1 MRKSVRN
8 VFLLG
13 FLPLVSHP
21 NIAQT
26 LARAQTSPAWSQ
38 SSPKTTQKSLREVLG
53 ELKKHY
59 KQDIVF
65 FDRIVAPYSIP
76 VDAVDFGK
84 NLEQNLKTVLKDT
97 PLHSKKNKNG
107 GYIISAKS
115 EKGVSMEMERSY
127 ESPSPLSSLQNT
139 VPIETKAAGI
149 SKVVWN
155 QTIQGTI
162 TDDKGESLP
171 GVSVTIKGTSQGTT
185 SDGNGA
191 FTLNVPENAVLVFS
205 YVGYTSQEVVVGK
218 QTKLTIQLKPDL
230 QVLNEVVVVG
240 YGVQKKADLTGSVA
254 TVDMQQLLT
263 RPAADVTN
271 MLQGRVAGVVASGSN
286 QPGGEGYVRI
296 RGINS
301 FGNNSPLIIIDGV
314 QTTSTNSLNPNDIE
328 SMNILKDAS
337 SAAIY
342 GARGAGGVI
351 IITTKKGKANNTR
364 INYDGFYGVSQVN
377 RYPNMLNSAELGQ
390 LLWAQQRGAGLTPR
404 STQFGSGAE
413 PVIPDYILA
422 GSSGGLFE
430 GNPAAD
436 PSKYSFEQA
445 NFYQIVRANK
455 TGTDWF
461 RELTQNAPTQSH
473 NISASGGS
481 DRAVYSLSLGYYNEA
496 GLQKY
501 TYYDRYSL
509 RANSEFKLGKKIRF
523 GQTLFGSFRN
533 RKGSSDNDEGS
544 PWSQAYRMQP
554 IVPVYD
560 IMGNFAGSKAP
571 GTGNGQNPVAIL
583 YRQRRNAEKDIRLLG
598 SLYAEVDILK
608 DLRFRSNFGI
618 DYNNSFQKVFTN
630 VNPEHSEGGFNTS
643 LAVRS
648 NYFYRWTFTNTL
660 NYDKSFGKHN
670 IKGLAGMEAMDY
682 QFEQLSGDRVG
693 YYPFTSE
700 SFWVLDRGQPV
711 GQNNA
716 SAISVESLYSTFG
729 RIDYSYD
736 GKYLINATV
745 RRDGSSKFAQ
755 DVRYGVFPS
764 VSAGW
769 RISQENFMKNWRSLT
784 DLKIRAGFGVVGNDQ
799 IDANNQFTFYRS
811 DPQRSFY
818 DLNGAN
824 TSTIPGYDLDRK
836 GNPQS
841 KWEETAT
848 INAGLDLAMFNGAF
862 EMNLDLYQKKTSDL
876 LVQVPRPGTEGDFSA
891 PFVNIGNTEN
901 KGIDLLMTYRG
912 KIDQLGYSFS
922 GNFSAYRNRVS
933 SQGVDFFTNQV
944 RYGQI
949 SRTVTGEPIGQFYG
963 YVIDGFFDN
972 VAEVMSSPS
981 QPGINKSTEANAALS
996 VGRWRYKDSNGDGVI
1011 NANDRVFIGSPHP
1024 KFQIGFNIDLNYK
1037 NFDLTTFFFW
1047 NYGNQIYNNTKWWTD
1062 MNGAFAG
1069 NRSKTMLYDSWT
1081 PENPNA
1087 SLPKLDVND
1096 NVNSTVVN
1104 TYYVESGSYF
1114 RAKTVQ
1120 LGYTVPAN
1128 LAQKLGMTRCRLYV
1142 QGQNLFTITNY
1153 TGPDPDLLDV
1163 GRGDIG
1169 LGVDHGRVPTPRQLL
1184 LGVNVSF

>member
-1 MRKSVRN
+1 MRKTVRF
-8 VFLLG
+8 FLLLG
-13 FLPLVSHP
+13 MLLCASFP
-21 NIAQT
+21 NMAQT
-26 LARAQTSPAWSQ
+26 LARAQTSTSWTQ
-38 SSPKTTQKSLREVLG
+38 SSSQVAQKSLREVLG
-53 ELKKHY
+53 DLKKYY

-65 FDRIVAPYSIP
+65 FDRVVAPYTIS
-76 VDAVDFGK
+76 VDVIDFRK
-84 NLEQNLKTVLKDT
+84 DLEQNLNLVLKGT
-97 PLHSKKNKNG
+97 SLYSKKNRRG
-107 GYIISAKS
+107 GYIIASKS
-115 EKGVSMEMERSY
+115 EKGISLDMDRPTNTPPALLPIQQSFTTEISPVS
-127 ESPSPLSSLQNT
+127 
-139 VPIETKAAGI
+139 
-149 SKVVWN
+149 SKKVSWN
-155 QTIQGTI
+155 QVVKGVV
-162 TDDKGESLP
+162 TDDKGEVLP
-171 GVSVTIKGTSQGTT
+171 GVSITIKGSSSGTT
-185 SDGNGA
+185 SDGNGE
-191 FTLNVPENAVLVFS
+191 FSLTVPENSVLVFS
-205 YVGYTSQEVVVGK
+205 YVGFLPQEVLVGK
-218 QTKLTIQLKPDL
+218 QVKLSISLRPDL
-230 QVLNEVVVVG
+230 QLLNEVVVVG

-351 IITTKKGKANNTR
+351 IITTKKGKANSTR
-364 INYDGFYGVSQVN
+364 INYDGFYGVSQVT
-377 RYPNMLNSAELGQ
+377 RYPDMLNSKELGQ
-390 LLWAQQRGAGLTPR
+390 LIWAQQRGAGITPR
-404 STQFGSGAE
+404 STQFGNGPE

-430 GNPAAD
+430 GNPTVD
-436 PSKYSFEQA
+436 PARYSFEQA
-445 NFYQIVRANK
+445 NFYQIVKANK
-455 TGTDWF
+455 QGTDWF
-461 RELTQNAPTQSH
+461 RELTQQAPTQSH

-523 GQTLFGSFRN
+523 GETLFGSFRN
-533 RKGSSDNDEGS
+533 RKGSTDNDEGS

-583 YRQRRNAEKDIRLLG
+583 YRQRRNADKDIRFLG
-598 SLYAEVDILK
+598 SLYAELDILK
-608 DLRFRSNFGI
+608 NLRFRTNFGI
-618 DYNNSFQKVFTN
+618 DYNNNFQKVFTN
-630 VNPEHSEGGFNTS
+630 INPEHSEGGFNTS

-670 IKGLAGMEAMDY
+670 VKALAGMEAMDY
-682 QFEQLSGDRVG
+682 QFEQISGDRVG
-693 YYPFTSE
+693 YYPFTEE

-716 SAISVESLYSTFG
+716 SAINVESLYSTFG
-729 RIDYSYD
+729 RVDYSYD
-736 GKYLINATV
+736 GKYLFNATV
-745 RRDGSSKFAQ
+745 RRDGSSKFAKE
-755 DVRYGVFPS
+755 VRYGIFPS

-769 RISQENFMKNWRSLT
+769 RISQENFLKSWRSLT
-784 DLKIRAGFGVVGNDQ
+784 DLKIRAGYGVVGNDQ

-848 INAGLDLAMFNGAF
+848 LNAGLDLAMFNGAF

-876 LVQVPRPGTEGDFSA
+876 LVQVPRPGTEGDFNA

-901 KGIDLLMTYRG
+901 KGIDLLLTYRG
-912 KIDQLGYSFS
+912 KVDQLGYSFS
-922 GNFSAYRNRVS
+922 TNFSAYRNRVS
-933 SQGVDFFTNQV
+933 SPGVDFFTNQV

-949 SRTVTGEPIGQFYG
+949 SRTLTGQPIGQFFG
-963 YVIDGFFDN
+963 YVIEGFFDN
-972 VAEVMSSPS
+972 VAEVMSAPT

-996 VGRWRYKDSNGDGVI
+996 VGRWRYKDANGDGVI

-1024 KFQIGFNIDLNYK
+1024 KFQMGFNMDFNYK

-1069 NRSKTMLYDSWT
+1069 NRSKKMLYDSWT

-1120 LGYTVPAN
+1120 LGYTVPN
-1128 LAQKLGMTRCRLYV
+1128 ELAQKLGMTRCRVYV
-1142 QGQNLFTITNY
+1142 QGQNLFTITQY

-1169 LGVDHGRVPTPRQLL
+1169 LGVDHGRVPNPRQLL